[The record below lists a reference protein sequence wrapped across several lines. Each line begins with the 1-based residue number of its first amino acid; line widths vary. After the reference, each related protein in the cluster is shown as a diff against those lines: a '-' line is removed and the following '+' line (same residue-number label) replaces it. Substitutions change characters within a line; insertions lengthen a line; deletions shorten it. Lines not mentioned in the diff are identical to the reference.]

1 MNRGVDAEGHG
12 VSRELDMQDA
22 SGMLGSGSWK
32 DLEGLCVQHRGGEG
46 LGRRWRSFRYRA
58 GNGWEG

>member
-46 LGRRWRSFRYRA
+46 FGQEMEKFQVPCR
-58 GNGWEG
+58 